1 VKTKSL
7 WKGALLSV
15 GALALL
21 ALILSLSSTEG
32 AKGAAEED
40 TLTYTVKK
48 GDLVVDILEIGSIE
62 ASASQDIKSQVEGRT
77 TVISI
82 VPEGTILTD
91 EDVKNGKVLV
101 ELDSA
106 ELRQRETQQQ
116 ITVQSALANLTDA
129 SASYEIQK
137 KQNESNLKQ
146 GELKLKFGRMDM
158 DKYLGEQATA
168 KFLAGQ
174 VDLLALVEQE
184 DLGGEALQKR
194 RNLGS
199 DIELAQ
205 EDIARASEKLDWTVK
220 LYKKGYVTRNEMQ
233 VDELALKR
241 QGIQLQKAFTAL
253 DLFKRYEFP
262 KEAERL
268 RSDFE
273 EASRELERIIAK
285 NNSELSKADVRLNT
299 NQSTYRQQ
307 YEQLQKIQEQIKNCV
322 IRATQPGLVVYAGSD
337 QPWRNDRIEE
347 GAEIRERQ
355 DILKIPNT
363 TTMLVKAQV
372 HESVIARVQEGQ
384 RVLIT
389 IDAMPERQFEG
400 KVSKVGILPDNSNR
414 WWNPNRKVYLTDISI
429 EGNHPDLKP
438 GMSAQ
443 VRIVI
448 NELKDVTMVP
458 IQAVTALGDETVC
471 FVKGL
476 GGADK
481 RVVQTGDYNDKFI
494 EIRDGLKE
502 GEKVVLNPSDLKKD
516 LKPTLAMQKDA
527 ILSGPKLE
535 NGEAP
540 AGGDHEKAEAKPAP
554 EGAGAKPP
562 VSPEGQ
568 PGGGE
573 QGR

>member
-1 VKTKSL
+1 MKTKTL
-7 WKGALLSV
+7 WKAALWSG

-32 AKGAAEED
+32 AKGAPEANQ
-40 TLTYTVKK
+40 LTYVAKR
-48 GDLVVDILEIGSIE
+48 GDLVVDILETGSIE

-77 TVISI
+77 TIISI
-82 VPEGTILTD
+82 VPEGTVLTD

-101 ELDSA
+101 ELDSSD
-106 ELRQRETQQQ
+106 LRQRETQQQ

-146 GELKLKFGRMDM
+146 GELKLKFSRMDM
-158 DKYLGEQATA
+158 EKYLGEQAA
-168 KFLAGQ
+168 EKFLAGQ
-174 VDLLALVEQE
+174 VDLLALVERE

-220 LYKKGYVTRNEMQ
+220 LYGKGYVTRNEMQ

-241 QGIQLQKAFTAL
+241 QDIQLQKAMTAL

-268 RSDFE
+268 RSDYE
-273 EASRELERIIAK
+273 EARRELDRIIAK
-285 NNSELSKADVRLNT
+285 NNSELSKAEVRLNT

-307 YEQLQKIQEQIKNCV
+307 YEQLQKIQEQIKNCT

-384 RVLIT
+384 RALIT
-389 IDAMPERQFEG
+389 IDAMPERQFGG

-429 EGNHPDLKP
+429 VGNHPDLKP

-448 NELKDVTMVP
+448 NELKDVILIP

-471 FVKGL
+471 FVQGL
-476 GGADK
+476 TAVDK
-481 RVVQTGDYNDKFI
+481 RAVKTGDYNDKFI
-494 EIRDGLKE
+494 EVREGLKE
-502 GEKVVLNPSDLKKD
+502 GEKVVLNPAEFKKD

-535 NGEAP
+535 NEQAA
-540 AGGDHEKAEAKPAP
+540 AGGPDEKAEANPAATQP
-554 EGAGAKPP
+554 RPP
-562 VSPEGQ
+562 V

>member
-1 VKTKSL
+1 MKTKSL

-77 TVISI
+77 TIISI

-106 ELRQRETQQQ
+106 DLRQRETQQQ

-146 GELKLKFGRMDM
+146 GELKLKFSRMDM
-158 DKYLGEQATA
+158 EKYLGEQATE

-184 DLGGEALQKR
+184 NLGGEALQKR

-241 QGIQLQKAFTAL
+241 QDIQLQKAFTAL

-268 RSDFE
+268 RSDYE

-285 NNSELSKADVRLNT
+285 NNSELSKSEVRLNT

-389 IDAMPERQFEG
+389 IDAMPDRQFEG

-476 GGADK
+476 SGSDK

-502 GEKVVLNPSDLKKD
+502 GEKVVLNPAELKKN

-540 AGGDHEKAEAKPAP
+540 AGNDNEKAETKPAP

-562 VSPEGQ
+562 A

-573 QGR
+573 RAR